1 MTACRAPNEYRALAV
16 IDQWARESLVIEVDV
31 SLTSERIKR
40 VLDQLRV
47 SRNLAGSD
55 SHRQWSRVYRPRT

>member
-1 MTACRAPNEYRALAV
+1 V